1 MSERTSPPLPPY
13 LFGKD
18 VIFVM
23 HIAMFAQIG
32 GYFSYFGVELYIVLL
47 SLSEDNGVFQMEMN
61 EIDHFV
67 VARLIEGVRNVRI
80 EYIDLIS
87 SNRCVAKAVGM
98 RFERTI
104 DLLIG

>member
-1 MSERTSPPLPPY
+1 
-13 LFGKD
+13 
-18 VIFVM
+18 M

-32 GYFSYFGVELYIVLL
+32 GYFSYFGVELHIVLL
-47 SLSEDNGVFQMEMN
+47 SFSEYDGVFQMEMN
-61 EIDHFV
+61 EDDHFV

-87 SNRCVAKAVGM
+87 SNWCITKTVGM
-98 RFERTI
+98 RFKRTI